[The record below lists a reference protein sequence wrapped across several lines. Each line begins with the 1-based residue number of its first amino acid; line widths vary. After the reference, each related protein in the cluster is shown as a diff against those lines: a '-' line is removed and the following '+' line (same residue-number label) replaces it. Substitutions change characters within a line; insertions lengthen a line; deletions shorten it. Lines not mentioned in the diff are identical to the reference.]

1 MEKYEFNIK
10 VEQMRKMAGAGDYQT
25 AMQIADGIDWRRVRN
40 ANLLASVS
48 EIYEKN
54 GEYEEA
60 KDILLMAFDRAPVG
74 KRFLF
79 KLSEISIKAGN
90 LPEAEEFYREFCDV
104 SPEDSGVYL
113 LRYMILRAKGA
124 GAEQLAELIEAY
136 TSAELDER
144 WLYELAALY
153 EKSGRIADCV
163 KTCDRITLLFGQG
176 QYVEKA
182 LELKKRYY
190 PLTERQQ
197 SLAAGQGRQHEEP
210 DAGYYLDDELP
221 EADWGQQADRQEE
234 EKPLPM
240 PASEKEPET
249 AASVQQPQSEEIA
262 ASVQQN
268 EEAADAATTESA
280 APAAEERGFTNPALA
295 ALRQGAPKTQQV
307 IREMLSGAGEAGDAA
322 ERSAEKPQSYHMIIE
337 AASAEAG
344 FQVAVNEIK
353 FFHEKYG
360 LEYKVAKINA
370 EKLNERGFAPFIEKL
385 QGKDLI
391 IENAGALSYPVVDEL
406 SRYIE
411 ASKDQSSIVLVDIV
425 DHFDRMAEDKPQFI
439 QRFDLVSAV
448 PEEKEEALL
457 EEVSLT
463 APASPG
469 EEKRENEAARLP
481 RSEIGGSKE
490 AIAGDCTE
498 PLKAAWLPRSEIGG
512 SIEESRDE
520 AQQRAAAQLR
530 ASLERPSR
538 PLEAEERIQP
548 ERVEGMEQEETSA
561 EAEMSL
567 EEFADYAKSYAKSI
581 DCSIPE
587 RAETALY
594 EKLELMQ
601 EDGVCFVKRAA
612 EDLIEE
618 AADRAEKPKLFRPKY
633 DKDDKLILHEDC
645 FL

>member
-113 LRYMILRAKGA
+113 LRYMILRTKGA

-234 EKPLPM
+234 EKPLPAS
-240 PASEKEPET
+240 ASEKEPEAET

-295 ALRQGAPKTQQV
+295 ALQQGAPKTQQV

-322 ERSAEKPQSYHMIIE
+322 KRSAEKPQSYHMIIE

-344 FQVAVNEIK
+344 FRVAVNEIK

-469 EEKRENEAARLP
+469 EEKRENEAAR
-481 RSEIGGSKE
+481 
-490 AIAGDCTE
+490 
-498 PLKAAWLPRSEIGG
+498 LPRSEIGG

>member
-25 AMQIADGIDWRRVRN
+25 AMQIADTIDWRRVRN

-54 GEYEEA
+54 EEYEEA
-60 KDILLMAFDRAPVG
+60 KDILLMAFERAPVG

-79 KLSEISIKAGN
+79 KLSEISVKAGN

-113 LRYMILRAKGA
+113 LRYLILRAKGA

-136 TSAELDER
+136 TSAELDES

-153 EKSGRIADCV
+153 EKAGRIADCV

-190 PLTERQQ
+190 PLSESQQ
-197 SLAAGQGRQHEEP
+197 RLAAGQGRQNEAP
-210 DAGYYLDDELP
+210 DTGYYLDDELP
-221 EADWGQQADRQEE
+221 ETDWERQDDRQEE
-234 EKPLPM
+234 EETLPE
-240 PASEKEPET
+240 PVSEKEPEAETAAPAPQSQKEET
-249 AASVQQPQSEEIA
+249 AASVQQPQKEETT
-262 ASVQQN
+262 
-268 EEAADAATTESA
+268 ADAEMTESA
-280 APAAEERGFTNPALA
+280 APMAEEKGFTNPALA

-307 IREMLSGAGEAGDAA
+307 IREMLSGAGEVSDAA
-322 ERSAEKPQSYHMIIE
+322 EKSADKPQSYHMIIE

-353 FFHEKYG
+353 YFHEKYG
-360 LEYKVAKINA
+360 LEYKVAKISA

-385 QGKDLI
+385 RGKDLI

-469 EEKRENEAARLP
+469 EEKRENEAA
-481 RSEIGGSKE
+481 G
-490 AIAGDCTE
+490 
-498 PLKAAWLPRSEIGG
+498 LPRSEIGG

-548 ERVEGMEQEETSA
+548 ERVEGMDQEESSSD
-561 EAEMSL
+561 AEMSL
-567 EEFADYAKSYAKSI
+567 EDFAEYAKSYAKSI

-587 RAETALY
+587 KAETALY

-601 EDGVCFVKRAA
+601 EDGVRFVKEAA